1 MVHQHQKI
9 EVADDARLSGLPT
22 FTRQGIISKAN
33 QILQSGQV
41 FEGPVKGST
50 HWFSVGSFSTDHPH
64 QVDVKGVGGVQRNAV
79 RML

>member
-41 FEGPVKGST
+41 FEGPLKGST
-50 HWFSVGSFSTDHPH
+50 HWFSVGSFSADHPH
-64 QVDVKGVGGVQRNAV
+64 QVDVKGVGGVHRNAV